1 MPVLAIPWAATGKL
15 WQRVVWQSER
25 LSQIVFQLYT
35 GPPAGLIGTQEAVQ
49 SGGGSSVWKSYLPSH
64 LPAAGY
70 CPLVWWHLHSFIEN
84 GRNSRTQRSLR
95 ENLILYYGGP
105 ILRTELCIYREQAL
119 WESVESSAVGSSQKL
134 LKK

>member
-84 GRNSRTQRSLR
+84 GRNSRTQRLKIAYHSRLH
-95 ENLILYYGGP
+95 
-105 ILRTELCIYREQAL
+105 ELFKMKLEQL
-119 WESVESSAVGSSQKL
+119 PKI
-134 LKK
+134 